1 MAEFIQDSEALES
14 NTIGVFR
21 SAATVAGGRRFSFGS
36 QVVVGDRHGRVGLG
50 YAKANEVPP
59 AIEKAQKNAKKN
71 MKKVTLQG
79 GTFPHTVTG
88 RYGASVV
95 KLLPASP
102 GTGVVAGSTVR
113 AVLEL
118 AGVTD
123 ALTKSYGSNNQK
135 NLARATLDGLMQLR
149 TREQIAELR
158 GVEISKTEVD
168 ERLERG
174 AAFMPKKTAAPKP
187 QPQEEQG
194 GRGGRGGRGGGGGR
208 GGRGGGRGGGGGGPQ
223 GGGGA
228 GATAIKSDAPKPQR
242 KAETP
247 PAPEGETPAE
257 APASDES

>member
-1 MAEFIQDSEALES
+1 MAEFMQDSEALES

-36 QVVVGDRHGRVGLG
+36 QVVVGDRNGRVGLG

-71 MKKVTLQG
+71 MQRVTLQG

-88 RYGASVV
+88 RYGASIV

-135 NLARATLDGLMQLR
+135 NLARATLDGLSQLR
-149 TREQIAELR
+149 TREQIASLR
-158 GVEISKTEVD
+158 GVEIDKTEVD

-187 QPQEEQG
+187 QPAQEEQG
-194 GRGGRGGRGGGGGR
+194 GRGGRGGRGGGR
-208 GGRGGGRGGGGGGPQ
+208 GGRGGGGGPQ

-228 GATAIKSDAPKPQR
+228 GATAIKTDAPRPQP
-242 KAETP
+242 K
-247 PAPEGETPAE
+247 AE
-257 APASDES
+257 APPKPEGDAPADAPASEES